1 MTINFCKVK
10 ILLLSA
16 IAYTGNPGA
25 AFSQEKNSDGI
36 EMVNIPSGFF
46 YMGSNGLKE
55 NFDEK
60 PIHKVNLTNAFKV
73 SATEIT
79 NKQYEEFD
87 PGHRKYRGRN
97 GFSNDDD
104 EAVVYVSWDDAM
116 AYCKWLSKKEGKTY
130 RLPTEAEWEY
140 ACRANT
146 YSTFSN
152 GDKLPANVLKWQD
165 KPESI
170 SVQKLTV
177 KKSKP
182 NGFGLYDMHG
192 NVEEWCMDW
201 YGPYKKESIENPGGY
216 ASGSYKVTR
225 GGSHN
230 NFMNSLRSA
239 NRSGLIPADR
249 NYLTG
254 FRIVEV
260 TYSTKQYYS
269 EENAV
274 QLNQQNVSQTAFK
287 WVPNN
292 QPVFLEPI
300 EYIKSPDCE
309 TQPNL
314 YAHNHCPAITWC
326 KNGDLL
332 AIWFSTESEFG
343 TEMAIW
349 ASRLRAGQKDWDK
362 ASLFYKVPDRNMTG
376 SSLFYDKES
385 GTLFH
390 MNGMSPSGWWKNM
403 ALVLRTSNDNGATWS
418 KSNIIA
424 PEHSQRHQVIAG
436 MFKNKQGWL
445 VQACDAGPGVA
456 DGSALY
462 ISKDQGRSWSDP
474 AETKEMPLF
483 EAGKTGG
490 SIAGIHAGVV
500 ELKNGDLMALGRG
513 NDIEN
518 PDGVKKMPLSI
529 SKDGGKTWSYHAS
542 EFPPISGGQRLVFM
556 RLKEGPLLVVS
567 FSHHPLRSVGDKAG
581 MMLNGEKVYGI
592 FAAISYDDGKTW
604 PVKKLLSDGQH
615 RFMDGGAW
623 TGNFI
628 MDETHSEPRG
638 YFAGTQSPDGMIH
651 IISSKNHY
659 RFNLKWLETTQK
671 INQSK

>member
-1 MTINFCKVK
+1 MINFYKIKVP
-10 ILLLSA
+10 LLLA
-16 IAYTGNPGA
+16 IVYLSMPSVS
-25 AFSQEKNSDGI
+25 FSQEKNIDDM
-36 EMVNIPSGFF
+36 EMVTVPSGFF

-60 PIHKVNLTNAFKV
+60 PIHKVNLSNQFKV

-79 NKQYEEFD
+79 NKQYELFD
-87 PGHRKYRGRN
+87 PEHKKHRGKN

-104 EAVVYVSWDDAM
+104 EAVVYVSWNDAM

-152 GDKLPANVLKWQD
+152 GDKLPENVLKWQD

-170 SVQKLTV
+170 SLQKLTV
-177 KKSKP
+177 RKSKP

-201 YGPYKKESIENPGGY
+201 YGPYKKEEITNPSGY
-216 ASGSYKVTR
+216 ASGNYKVTR

-239 NRSGLIPADR
+239 NRSALIPDDR

-260 TYSTKQYYS
+260 NYTAGPYYPA
-269 EENAV
+269 ENV
-274 QLNQQNVSQTAFK
+274 SPLNQQNVSQTTFK
-287 WVPNN
+287 WIQNER
-292 QPVFLEPI
+292 PVFLAPI

-309 TQPNL
+309 SRPTM

-326 KNGDLL
+326 RNGDLL

-349 ASRLRAGQKDWDK
+349 ASRLRAGNKEWDK

-403 ALVLRTSNDNGATWS
+403 ALILRSSNDNGATWT
-418 KSNIIA
+418 KGNIIA
-424 PEHSQRHQVIAG
+424 PDHSQRHQVIAG
-436 MFKNKQGWL
+436 MFKTKRGWL
-445 VQACDAGPGVA
+445 VQPCDAGPGVA
-456 DGSALY
+456 DGSALC
-462 ISKDQGRSWSDP
+462 ISKDQGLTWSDP
-474 AETKEMPLF
+474 AGALELPLF
-483 EAGKTGG
+483 EEGKTGG

-500 ELKNGDLMALGRG
+500 ELNNGDLMALGRS
-513 NDIEN
+513 NDIVNAE
-518 PDGVKKMPLSI
+518 GIKKMPLSI
-529 SKDGGKTWSYHAS
+529 SKDGGKTWSYQAS
-542 EFPPISGGQRLVFM
+542 EFPPISGGQRLIFM
-556 RLKEGPLLVVS
+556 RLNEGPLLLVS
-567 FSHHPLRSVGDKAG
+567 FTHHPLRSVGDKAG
-581 MMLNGEKVYGI
+581 MIINGKKVYGI
-592 FAAISYDDGKTW
+592 FASVSYDEGKTW
-604 PVKKLLSDGQH
+604 PLKRLLSDGKH

-623 TGNFI
+623 TGSFI

-638 YFAGTQSPDGMIH
+638 YFAATQSPDGIVH
-651 IISSKNHY
+651 LISSKNHY
-659 RFNLKWLETTQK
+659 RFNLKWLETNK